1 MDMNRFFTESARD
14 SKVNPEDVELEFVK
28 TIENIDKW
36 NVYKYKINDKIIDFQ
51 DTYDDLYDQKYK
63 VLDTGNT
70 YYEHKEIV
78 RRLEADKELRTLQ
91 LEIKKRE
98 NAVKFMDTT
107 IKALDSKNYILN
119 NYTKYIQYT
128 RGYTEN

>member
-1 MDMNRFFTESARD
+1 MDMNKFFTESAED

-36 NVYKYKINDKIIDFQ
+36 NVYKYKINDKIIDFT
-51 DTYDDLYDQKYK
+51 DRYDDLYDQKYK

-78 RRLEADKELRTLQ
+78 RRLEADRELRTLQ